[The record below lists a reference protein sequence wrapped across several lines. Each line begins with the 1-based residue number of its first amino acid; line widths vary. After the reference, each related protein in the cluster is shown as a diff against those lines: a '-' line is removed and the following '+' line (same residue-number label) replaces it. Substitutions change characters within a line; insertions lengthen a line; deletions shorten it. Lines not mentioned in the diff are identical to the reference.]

1 MTRLRIT
8 VLERTFNREIAESY
22 GSDAFKT
29 GDSFGPCPRFED
41 GQGFL
46 WDGAAPPPGF
56 CPRAW
61 ADIHGEIRMV
71 QSGGAHDFLKRPHA
85 AISCCTDG
93 IRPVV
98 FRIER
103 VRDPMGGGVHTSSAV
118 P

>member
-1 MTRLRIT
+1 
-8 VLERTFNREIAESY
+8 
-22 GSDAFKT
+22 
-29 GDSFGPCPRFED
+29 
-41 GQGFL
+41 
-46 WDGAAPPPGF
+46 
-56 CPRAW
+56 
-61 ADIHGEIRMV
+61 V

-103 VRDPMGGGVHTSSAV
+103 VRDPMGGGDHTSGAV